1 MWILLLALLAQAVDF
16 QADGMKAL
24 EAQKYEEAA
33 ALFAKA
39 VAADPKDYSA
49 HFHLALSYSLLEK
62 DAQAIAEYKTVL
74 ELQPGLY
81 EAQVNLG
88 FLLVR
93 TLDPATAIPHLKAA
107 VAKKPQQ
114 FRPVFYLGEALLETG
129 AMAEAEAAYR
139 TAVGLKAD
147 SVPAQVGLARSLAR
161 QGRFNDAEPVMLKA
175 IALDPA
181 RKDLRLELAAQYESN
196 QQAEKAIAIYRD
208 FAADPGAQERLGL
221 LLLQSGRPE
230 DAAVA
235 LEAAVAKSPTPA
247 NRIALAHAYSRS
259 KQLEKA
265 ASLAAQALASA
276 PKDFELRLFYA
287 RLLRDQRK
295 FVDAAQQFFAAT
307 QIKPDSVEAWNE
319 LAAVL
324 IVDAQYPQGIAAL
337 ERLRSLGAETSGHLY
352 LRAMSLD
359 HLHQNKEAL
368 LYYEKFLA
376 ASQGKS
382 PDEEFKARQRAR
394 ILQKE
399 TGKR

>member
-1 MWILLLALLAQAVDF
+1 MWILLVALLVQAADF

-39 VAADPKDYSA
+39 VAADPKDYGA

-62 DAQAIAEYKTVL
+62 DPQAIAEYKTVL
-74 ELQPGLY
+74 DLQPGLY
-81 EAQVNLG
+81 EAEMNLG
-88 FLLVR
+88 MLLLR
-93 TLDPATAIPHLKAA
+93 TGDATGAIPHLKFA
-107 VAKKPQQ
+107 VTKKPQQ
-114 FRPVFYLGEALLETG
+114 FRPAILLADALSATG
-129 AMAEAEAAYR
+129 ALPEAEAAYR
-139 TAVGLKAD
+139 TAIALQAD
-147 SVPAQVGLARSLAR
+147 SAPAHMGLARVIAR
-161 QGRFNDAEPVMLKA
+161 QGRLTEAEPLLRKA
-175 IALDPA
+175 IALDPS
-181 RKDLRLELAAQYESN
+181 RKDLLLELAAEYEAKN
-196 QQAEKAIAIYRD
+196 QPAEAIAIYRD
-208 FAADPGAQERLGL
+208 FAENPAAQERMGALM
-221 LLLQSGRPE
+221 LQSGRAE
-230 DAAVA
+230 DAIPA
-235 LEAAVAKSPTPA
+235 LESAVAKSPTAA
-247 NRIALAHAYSRS
+247 NRIALAQAYARM
-259 KQLEKA
+259 KQPEKA
-265 ASLAAQALASA
+265 APLAAQVVATA
-276 PKDFELRLFYA
+276 PKDLDLRLFYA

-295 FVDAAQQFFAAT
+295 LAEAAQQFFAAT
-307 QIKPDSVEAWNE
+307 QIKPDSIEAWNE

-337 ERLRSLGAETSGHLY
+337 DRVRTLGVETSAHLY

-368 LYYEKFLA
+368 VYYEKFLA

>member
-1 MWILLLALLAQAVDF
+1 MEPAFFALLKLRDRYVDPPVGPSG
-16 QADGMKAL
+16 ASGRLSSRRHESAG
-24 EAQKYEEAA
+24 AQKYEEAA

-49 HFHLALSYSLLEK
+49 HFHLALSYSLLER

-74 ELQPGLY
+74 DLQPGLY

-93 TLDPATAIPHLKAA
+93 TLDPAAAIPHLKAA

-114 FRPVFYLGEALLETG
+114 FRPVFYLGEALLEDRCDG
-129 AMAEAEAAYR
+129 RWPKPRIAPPWGYR
-139 TAVGLKAD
+139 PIQFRRKWAWRDRL
-147 SVPAQVGLARSLAR
+147 P
-161 QGRFNDAEPVMLKA
+161 GRDAFNDAEPVMLKA
-175 IALDPA
+175 IALDAP
-181 RKDLRLELAAQYESN
+181 RKDLRLELAAQYEAN
-196 QQAEKAIAIYRD
+196 QQAEKAIRHLSR
-208 FAADPGAQERLGL
+208 FRGGSPGRRNAGDCCCCNPA
-221 LLLQSGRPE
+221 RPE

-247 NRIALAHAYSRS
+247 NRIALAHAYFTIE
-259 KQLEKA
+259 QLEKA
-265 ASLAAQALASA
+265 APLRRKALASA

-287 RLLRDQRK
+287 RLLRDP
-295 FVDAAQQFFAAT
+295 AQVLSTLLSSFFAAT

-359 HLHQNKEAL
+359 HLHQNKEATVVL
-368 LYYEKFLA
+368 RKV
-376 ASQGKS
+376 
-382 PDEEFKARQRAR
+382 PRRQSGQESR
-394 ILQKE
+394 
-399 TGKR
+399 